1 MHKTKNDIPKETRE
15 KLIETLN
22 ARLADASDL
31 KSQAKQAHWNVKG
44 MDFIQL
50 HELFDQVA
58 TQAEEYTDLIAE
70 RAVILGGTAL
80 GTVRV
85 AASNSSLSE
94 YPLEIS
100 AGADH
105 VDALSNAHWR
115 ISAKKFA
122 PTLRK
127 RTKSAIR
134 TRQIYSRK
142 FRAELIN
149 SFGLSKRIFNRKNSK
164 TKKSGLKI
172 RAAFFSYLQNLTSI
186 IIYFRAVFLLKAG
199 RKSPKNPVS

>member
-1 MHKTKNDIPKETRE
+1 MHTTKNDLPKETRE

-44 MDFIQL
+44 MDFFQL
-50 HELFDQVA
+50 HELFDKVA

-100 AGADH
+100 NGADH
-105 VDALSNAHWR
+105 VDALSTALSDFGKKVRENIDEADELGDMDTADLFTEVSRGVDKLLWFVEAH
-115 ISAKKFA
+115 IQS
-122 PTLRK
+122 
-127 RTKSAIR
+127 
-134 TRQIYSRK
+134 
-142 FRAELIN
+142 
-149 SFGLSKRIFNRKNSK
+149 
-164 TKKSGLKI
+164 
-172 RAAFFSYLQNLTSI
+172 
-186 IIYFRAVFLLKAG
+186 
-199 RKSPKNPVS
+199 